1 MTSVAASFFASP
13 AMPASIAAAD
23 TAVADGRLFG
33 QAVQFVP
40 AATATAMPLAMPLPG
55 MMLASID
62 LAATAPIVP
71 AAPGGVPMP
80 DGPPPAPSEAA
91 TAASPATAA
100 PPETAA
106 IPFRAI
112 PTTPEPAP
120 AISDGPAPDR
130 PANQPSTVKGDP
142 LRPAIPSSTETDD
155 SDEADMVAS
164 PYAADRTADAP
175 VPVTKP
181 ATPAVDRTPIATQ
194 PPRTEGVVQ
203 APTAEAATMPT
214 AMSTVAKS
222 VVRPRDGKT
231 SPARER
237 ASDTGAPPSSPNT
250 AAMSSPPILA
260 VPNTPAEVRPDAE
273 VAGAAAGSMPN
284 VRGARAVR
292 KAEAGSEASDTDT
305 PAATA
310 IDPALATAIA
320 GVALSPTPE
329 RATPAPASQGDPAPT
344 VTISRTTAPPAM
356 DDTLP
361 ERFAPDRQDATTAG
375 ETPVSDRPP
384 HPGPTDPAVTTPSR
398 GFTLLAIASLPQAP
412 AVAATPPL
420 AAATQAPVVAAVPG
434 RIGHETGVAIAR
446 HVAAESGGDMIVV
459 RLDPVEMGRIEVTL
473 RFDDKGTLRAV
484 VAADN
489 PVALDLLRR
498 DSADLGRALAD
509 AGVRADAQTLRF
521 DTRAGTD
528 AGGQGGQPWQRQQE
542 PRARAAERDYPA
554 GAEQAAAYQPLRTRG
569 RVDLMA

>member
-1 MTSVAASFFASP
+1 MTSVAASFFASQ

-23 TAVADGRLFG
+23 TAVADGGLFG
-33 QAVQFVP
+33 QAVQFIP
-40 AATATAMPLAMPLPG
+40 AAMATAMPLAIPLPG

-80 DGPPPAPSEAA
+80 DGPPPAPSEAV
-91 TAASPATAA
+91 TAASPVAAA

-120 AISDGPAPDR
+120 AISDGAAPDR

-142 LRPAIPSSTETDD
+142 LRPAIPSSTGTDD
-155 SDEADMVAS
+155 PDEADMAVS

-175 VPVTKP
+175 VPVT
-181 ATPAVDRTPIATQ
+181 TPAVDRTPIATQ
-194 PPRTEGVVQ
+194 PPRTDRLAQ
-203 APTAEAATMPT
+203 APTAEAAAMPIAT
-214 AMSTVAKS
+214 STVDKPVTHA
-222 VVRPRDGKT
+222 RGGKA
-231 SPARER
+231 SPAREEE
-237 ASDTGAPPSSPNT
+237 SDTGAPAPSANVAT
-250 AAMSSPPILA
+250 TSSPPILA
-260 VPNTPAEVRPDAE
+260 VPNAPGELRPDAE
-273 VAGAAAGSMPN
+273 AAGAAAGSMPN

-292 KAEAGSEASDTDT
+292 KAEAGGEAPETDA
-305 PAATA
+305 PAAAA
-310 IDPALATAIA
+310 IDPALATAIGA
-320 GVALSPTPE
+320 TPSPTPE
-329 RATPAPASQGDPAPT
+329 RAAPAPAPQSDPALT
-344 VTISRTTAPPAM
+344 VTTSRTTAPPAM
-356 DDTLP
+356 GDAPPDRL
-361 ERFAPDRQDATTAG
+361 APDRHDSAAAG
-375 ETPVSDRPP
+375 DPLVSDRPP
-384 HPGPTDPAVTTPSR
+384 HPGPTDPAVMTPSR
-398 GFTLLAIASLPQAP
+398 GFTLPAIASPSQAP
-412 AVAATPPL
+412 AVAATPP
-420 AAATQAPVVAAVPG
+420 AAAAAQTPIVAAVPG

-446 HVAAESGGDMIVV
+446 HVAAESGGDTIVV